1 MLCRLAAGV
10 ILLAA
15 FTHPAVADEQT
26 DLPDAMLGTWAPDA
40 SACVDKQ
47 GEINDARIAVSPDS
61 VEYFASIWGGIA
73 WQLQADGYSG
83 LAQISEEGEGEPEPD
98 RLPITLRLLPDGH
111 LEISKGGDPEVYVK
125 CANETPVR

>member
-1 MLCRLAAGV
+1 MICRLVAGV
-10 ILLAA
+10 ALLAA
-15 FTHPAVADEQT
+15 LTLPVTAGQQT
-26 DLPDAMLGTWAPDA
+26 DLPDAMLGTWAPDV

-47 GEINDARIAVSPDS
+47 GEINDARVAVSADS
-61 VEYFASIWGGIA
+61 VEYFASIWSGIA
-73 WQLQADGYSG
+73 WQLQAEGYSG

-125 CANETPVR
+125 CANDTPVR

>member
-61 VEYFASIWGGIA
+61 VEYFASIWSGIA
-73 WQLQADGYSG
+73 WQQQSDGYSG
-83 LAQISEEGEGEPEPD
+83 SAQVSEEGEGEPDPD
-98 RLPITLRLLPDGH
+98 RQQITLRLLPDGR
-111 LEISKGGDPEVYVK
+111 LEISRGADPGVYVK
-125 CANETPVR
+125 CAQDVPVR